1 MTFIE
6 NIVANIN
13 NLMYSYLLIY
23 MLVGIGL
30 FFTIRTKFVQFR
42 LLPEMFRVITEKA
55 PVGKDGKKG
64 ISSFQAFTISAASRI
79 GTGNVAG
86 VATAIALG
94 GPGAIFWMWLIAL
107 IGGASSFI
115 ESTLAQVY
123 KVPEKDG
130 LFRGGPA
137 YYMEKGLNKRWMGI
151 IFAVAITLC
160 FGFVF
165 NAVQANTISIA
176 FNESFGVSRTVMG
189 VILAVLTAIIIFG
202 GLRRIVSVTT
212 YLVPVMAIGYI
223 LLALFVVIINFTE
236 IPSVFALIFKSA
248 FGLEEAFGGMIGAAV
263 LNGIKRGLFSNE
275 AGMGSV
281 PNAAATAD
289 VSHPVKQ
296 GLIQTLGVFI
306 DTLIICT
313 STAMIVLMSDAYLNQ
328 DAASINLTQVSL
340 ADHIG
345 DWAGIFLA
353 ITIFLFAFSSVIGNY
368 YYGESNIEFIKHS
381 KVVLN
386 IFRVLVVGFVFFG
399 SVAKV
404 QLVWDLAD
412 VFMGIMAFI
421 NLIAILMLWKVAK
434 KVLDHYIAQR
444 KQGKDPVFYA
454 DEVED
459 IGEVECWG
467 RDRHHG

>member
-1 MTFIE
+1 MSFIE
-6 NIVANIN
+6 NLVGNIN
-13 NLMYSYLLIY
+13 SFMYSYLLIF
-23 MLVGIGL
+23 MLVSIGL
-30 FFTIRTKFVQFR
+30 YFTIRTGFVQFR
-42 LLPEMFRVITEKA
+42 MIPEMFRVITEKA
-55 PVGKDGKKG
+55 PVGKNGKKG

-94 GPGAIFWMWLIAL
+94 GPGAIFWMWCIAL
-107 IGGASSFI
+107 IGSASSFI

-123 KVPEKDG
+123 KVPEKGG

-137 YYMEKGLNKRWMGI
+137 YYMEKGLKKRWMGI
-151 IFAVAITLC
+151 IFAIAITLC

-189 VILAVLTAIIIFG
+189 ALLAGLTAIIIFG

-223 LLALFVVIINFTE
+223 ILAIIVMVLNISD
-236 IPSVFALIFKSA
+236 IPAVFALIFKSA
-248 FGLEEAFGGMIGAAV
+248 FGAEEMFAGMIGAAIM
-263 LNGIKRGLFSNE
+263 NGIKRGLFSNE

-313 STAMIVLMSDAYLNQ
+313 ATAMIVLTSDAYLSAN
-328 DAASINLTQVSL
+328 ATSINLTQASL
-340 ADHIG
+340 TDSIG
-345 DWAGIFLA
+345 SWAGSILA
-353 ITIFLFAFSSVIGNY
+353 ITIFFFAFSSILGNY
-368 YYGESNIEFIKHS
+368 YYGESNIEFIKNS
-381 KVVLN
+381 PIIINV
-386 IFRVLVVGFVFFG
+386 FRVIVVGFVFFG

-421 NLIAILMLWKVAK
+421 NLIAILMLWKIAK
-434 KVLDHYIAQR
+434 KVLDNYLTQR
-444 KQGKDPVFYA
+444 KAGKNPVFYA
-454 DEVED
+454 DEIEGLD
-459 IGEVECWG
+459 NTECWG
-467 RDRHHG
+467 RDRHHE

>member
-1 MTFIE
+1 MSFIE
-6 NIVANIN
+6 NIVGEIN
-13 NLMYSYLLIY
+13 TFMYSYLLIY
-23 MLVGIGL
+23 MLIGIGL

-42 LLPEMFRVITEKA
+42 MIPEMFRVIKEKA
-55 PVGKDGKKG
+55 PVNEKGEKG

-94 GPGAIFWMWLIAL
+94 GPGAIFWMWCIAL
-107 IGGASSFI
+107 IGAASSFI

-123 KVPEKDG
+123 KVKDGGG

-137 YYMEKGLNKRWMGI
+137 YYIEKGLKKRWAGI

-176 FNESFGVSRTVMG
+176 FNESFGVSRTLIG
-189 VILAVLTAIIIFG
+189 VILAVLTGIIIFG

-212 YLVPVMAIGYI
+212 YLVPIMAVFYI
-223 LLALFVVIINFTE
+223 ILALIVVVMNITE
-236 IPSVFALIFKSA
+236 VPAVISLIVKSA
-248 FGLEEAFGGMIGAAV
+248 FGAEEMFAGMIGAAIM
-263 LNGIKRGLFSNE
+263 NGIKRGLFSNE

-313 STAMIVLMSDAYLNQ
+313 ATALIVLMSDAYLSAE
-328 DAASINLTQVSL
+328 AASINLTQVSL
-340 ADHIG
+340 SDSIG
-345 DWAGIFLA
+345 EWAGAVLA
-353 ITIFLFAFSSVIGNY
+353 ITIFFFAFSSVIGNY
-368 YYGESNIEFIKHS
+368 YYGESNIEFIKKS
-381 KVVLN
+381 KVMLN
-386 IFRVLVVGFVFFG
+386 VFRVLVVGFVFFG

-421 NLIAILMLWKVAK
+421 NLIAILALWKIAK
-434 KVLDHYIAQR
+434 KVLDNYLTQR
-444 KQGKDPVFYA
+444 KAGENPVFYA
-454 DEVED
+454 DEIEGLD
-459 IGEVECWG
+459 NTECWE
-467 RDRHHG
+467 RDRKNL